1 MVTHDLVGSSLR
13 GDGGRKNVWKG
24 VDPGSIDNPFK
35 KCDHEEMREVGR
47 GRGEKFR
54 QRSVHIIPFLRNR
67 AGLNSGREGLV
78 WREELKI

>member
-1 MVTHDLVGSSLR
+1 
-13 GDGGRKNVWKG
+13 
-24 VDPGSIDNPFK
+24 
-35 KCDHEEMREVGR
+35 MREVGR